1 MKAKVVLLILFSLIT
16 NCNTLF
22 AQFSRSRY
30 NSSSSGWVF
39 KTNVAG
45 LAIGNINA
53 AAETVVNANYD
64 FPMTVHTSVSYN
76 SLKKYAGNTKLRH
89 IALQPEFRM
98 WMQGEAF
105 NGFFAGANLN
115 YAFYNVGY
123 ISLSNSLKDNY
134 YQGQLFGI
142 GIAGGY
148 QMTISDKIGAE
159 ASLGVGYANM
169 NHDVY
174 KKEKNSGKLRSE
186 RYNYFGP
193 NKFSISFVYKL

>member
-1 MKAKVVLLILFSLIT
+1 MKSKITIFILFSLII
-16 NCNTLF
+16 NCNMLF
-22 AQFSRSRY
+22 AQFPRSGY
-30 NSSSSGWVF
+30 NNSSSTWVF

-45 LAIGNINA
+45 LAIGNING
-53 AAETVVNANYD
+53 AAETVVNAEYD

-89 IALQPEFRM
+89 IAIQPEFRM
-98 WMQGEAF
+98 WMQEEAF
-105 NGFFAGANLN
+105 NGFFVGANLN
-115 YAFYNVGY
+115 YAYYNVGY
-123 ISLSNSLKDNY
+123 ISLSQSLKDNY

-148 QMTISDKIGAE
+148 QMTISDRIGAE
-159 ASLGVGYANM
+159 ASLGIGYANM

-174 KKEKNSGKLRSE
+174 KKEKFNGKLRSE
-186 RYNYFGP
+186 TYNYFGP